1 MNASEYWQVE
11 DDGERCCLT
20 LSIESLHDYPTAAIE
35 RSMSAMVTW
44 ARMLS
49 AHPLPLT
56 NAKFRYLAP
65 HYVEKYK
72 TVFGESVEFHCA
84 EYQLMF
90 ESKWL
95 NLPIASS
102 SEYLKTIMEET
113 AQSHLETLKQ
123 TQSIHQLVNN
133 LVLNGLKTGKLL
145 SVDMVAQQLHISR
158 QTLYRKL
165 EKENTSFQSILDDT
179 RKKLAAR
186 C

>member
-1 MNASEYWQVE
+1 
-11 DDGERCCLT
+11 
-20 LSIESLHDYPTAAIE
+20 
-35 RSMSAMVTW
+35 
-44 ARMLS
+44 
-49 AHPLPLT
+49 
-56 NAKFRYLAP
+56 
-65 HYVEKYK
+65 
-72 TVFGESVEFHCA
+72 
-84 EYQLMF
+84 MF